1 MSSPINSSS
10 WYIARILVNIPC
22 LIWCRF
28 WWAGQSCEWLTQHLC
43 YVDMVMHLKFLQ
55 GLWPKP
61 VHHSFTSSCAS
72 FCRGSRRVIF
82 QGKNKKELKYSGLP
96 RLARPPGLGLAWIL
110 QNRKRRPWIL
120 LNSSLVN
127 RWKKWNKNIRCLVC
141 SLKSKRK
148 CAYHSMVKENFNKS
162 KETTPTNSAALRV
175 AP

>member
-1 MSSPINSSS
+1 MTESAEAEDSIFIMKRSRSRRCENCLSDFFIYAILKALKINLV

-43 YVDMVMHLKFLQ
+43 YVDMVMHPKFLR

-72 FCRGSRRVIF
+72 FCRGRRRVIF
-82 QGKNKKELKYSGLP
+82 LGKNKKEHKYQGHHGWQGP
-96 RLARPPGLGLAWIL
+96 QGLGLAWIL

-120 LNSSLVN
+120 ANSSLVN
-127 RWKKWNKNIRCLVC
+127 HLKK
-141 SLKSKRK
+141 
-148 CAYHSMVKENFNKS
+148 
-162 KETTPTNSAALRV
+162 
-175 AP
+175 